1 MIPSFLLKSFIKC
14 DVIHKERLQQQS
26 PCLYIPNH
34 TSLLDA
40 VLLSMHLPKDIVFVA
55 NTQIARQYR
64 WAMKGRQVLSVD
76 PMNPYSIRKML
87 KVLKSGKSLA
97 IFPEGRITITNSLMK
112 VYPGVGYLSMKSGVP
127 MVPIAIDGAEKTKGL
142 TYLEGKIPTSW
153 FPKTKM
159 LIGEPF
165 HLPEMEGMLMREKK
179 EMGSHLIYRKLQDVL
194 MECRMKESDHLAEIL
209 RKRVIEAPK
218 MVIAE
223 DPTGNVTY
231 KPLKERLKAV
241 WKAKQPALQKINNF
255 RAAFFEK
262 PPTGKMTMK
271 KLWQN
276 VVGMSLL
283 IKRRVPNE
291 ERVGILLPTSMA
303 GMTVTFATLYSG
315 KTPAMLNPSMD
326 ASTFSSCLTT
336 GEIKT
341 ILTSRTFVEKGKL
354 QPLIDEASKI
364 ARVVY
369 LEDLKG
375 EMNIFLKLKVL
386 TKQRDRVTAPA
397 KDILLF
403 TSGSEGTPKGVL
415 LTHNNI
421 FANIQQARLMVDFT
435 SKDKIMNALPIFHS
449 FGLILT
455 FLSPLC
461 HVPTYLIPSPLMYKA
476 IPELTYDRKG
486 TILFGTSTFLSAY
499 GRYANPYDFHGLR
512 YVYAGAEKL
521 QDSVKNNWFDK
532 FGIRVMEGYG
542 LTETAPILSLQTKML
557 YKKGSVG
564 CLVPGVK
571 HRIEPVDGVAE
582 GGKLQIQAP
591 NLMRGYLIA
600 GQGFVPAPEWF
611 DTGDIVSIDEKGFV
625 TIQGRAKRFVKIGGE
640 MVSLAVVEQHA
651 KQAVGDEGE
660 VVAVRVSDE
669 RKGERIELVS
679 TSSLMTRELIRE
691 YWKQNSLSTLSL
703 PNTIHIMKEIPL
715 LGSGKAD
722 VTKLTKQIQVMY
734 E

>member
-1 MIPSFLLKSFIKC
+1 MIPKFLLNTLVKC
-14 DVIHKERLQQQS
+14 DVIHKERLQQQT
-26 PCLYIPNH
+26 PRLYIPNH

-40 VLLSMHLPKDIVFVA
+40 VLLSMYLPKNIVFVA

-64 WAMKGRQVLSVD
+64 WAMQGREVLPVD

-87 KVLKSGKSLA
+87 KVLKEGKSLA
-97 IFPEGRITITNSLMK
+97 IFPEGRITVTNSLMK

-127 MVPIAIDGAEKTKGL
+127 MVPIAIEGAEKSKGL
-142 TYLEGKIPTSW
+142 TYLEGKIPTKW
-153 FPKTKM
+153 FPRTKM

-165 HLPEMEGMLMREKK
+165 HLPPMEGKLMREKK
-179 EMGSHLIYRKLQDVL
+179 EMGSHLIYRKLQEVL
-194 MECRMKESDHLAEIL
+194 LECRMMESDHLAEIL
-209 RKRVIEAPK
+209 RKRVSEAPK

-231 KPLKERLKAV
+231 KPLLERLKAV
-241 WKAKQPALQKINNF
+241 QNAKQPFLQKLNNY

-262 PPTGKMTMK
+262 PPKGKMTMK

-283 IKRRVPNE
+283 INRRVKGE

-315 KTPAMLNPSMD
+315 KTPAMLNASMD
-326 ASTFSSCLTT
+326 ALTFCSCLTT

-341 ILTSRTFVEKGKL
+341 VLTSRTFVEKGKL
-354 QPLIDEASKI
+354 QPLMDEVAKQ
-364 ARVVY
+364 ARIVY

-375 EMNIFLKLKVL
+375 EMNIFLKLMVL
-386 TKQRDRVTAPA
+386 RKQRDRVISQAS
-397 KDILLF
+397 DILLF

-461 HVPTYLIPSPLMYKA
+461 HVPIYLIPSPLMYKA
-476 IPELTYDRKG
+476 IPELTYDRNG

-499 GRYANPYDFHGLR
+499 GRYANPFDFQGLR

-521 QDSVKNNWFDK
+521 QDSVKNSWFDK

-542 LTETAPILSLQTKML
+542 LTETAPILALQTKML

-571 HRIEPVDGVAE
+571 HRIEPVDGVEE
-582 GGKLQIQAP
+582 GGRLQIQAP
-591 NLMRGYLIA
+591 NLMRGYLIS

-611 DTGDIVSIDEKGFV
+611 DTGDIVSVDEKEFV
-625 TIQGRAKRFVKIGGE
+625 TIQGRAKRFVKVGGE
-640 MVSLAVVEQHA
+640 MISLAVVEQHA
-651 KQAVGDEGE
+651 KQAVGGDAE
-660 VVAVRVSDE
+660 VVAVCVTDE

-679 TSSLMTRELIRE
+679 TSPLMTKELVRD
-691 YWKQNSLSTLSL
+691 YWKQHNLSTLTS
-703 PNTIHIMKEIPL
+703 PYKIHIMKEIPL

-722 VTKLTKQIQVMY
+722 VTKLTKQIQALY